1 MQAGVARPHHAPWTK
16 GATRPARPNR
26 RGRPSRIT
34 QAILLSQARGNVK
47 VRLEELA
54 AAAPTTP
61 IGTEV
66 AGVTQRHP

>member
-1 MQAGVARPHHAPWTK
+1 M
-16 GATRPARPNR
+16 PARRNR
-26 RGRPSRIT
+26 RGRRSRIT

-47 VRLEELA
+47 VQLEELA
-54 AAAPTTP
+54 AAAPTTPTAP